1 MRYMSQAHTYQ
12 DMKKL
17 TEVAITI
24 QRFWKGYRARTQFIN
39 ELNLMH
45 HKIQM
50 SRKKMQGAEFWD
62 GASDSILHAQ
72 DLPS

>member
-1 MRYMSQAHTYQ
+1 MRFMAQAHTYQ
-12 DMKKL
+12 DIKKL

-24 QRFWKGYRARTQFIN
+24 QRYWKGYRARTQFLN

-50 SRKKMQGAEFWD
+50 SRKKM
-62 GASDSILHAQ
+62 
-72 DLPS
+72 